1 MTIELLS
8 HLTGR
13 NLTQYDITPLV
24 RFLAALVTL
33 GMGVMYADGVVQDEE
48 KQLLEKT
55 IERLVP
61 PQRDVGQLVQGLL
74 SGLEKNPVYQN
85 PQQWLKLTTSLSES
99 ERILLLNFC
108 YAMSAV
114 DGTIDP
120 NESQYLQLA
129 SNSLGIDSRYPV
141 VMETWFKGEEFP
153 DQSVW
158 EEFQSK
164 LQPEQFEALGIRL
177 VNQQVVEYL
186 SHLVGRQLSLLDI
199 TPTMIFLVALV
210 TISLEVML
218 ADGQVVEEER
228 QLLAKTIDR
237 LTPPE
242 EDDLRQLG
250 PFLIG
255 LLLRQVQRNPT
266 ASNCPEWLTLTKP
279 LSDAEKLL
287 LLCFAYD
294 MSAADGEIDPTEQD
308 YLHIVAKHLGIDS
321 RYTAVLEAGFRD
333 EDIQDEQAWD
343 ELRSQLHPDQFQ
355 YLDMVFVDAARYM
368 LDCLEVCS
376 L

>member
-13 NLTQYDITPLV
+13 NLTQDDITPPV

-33 GMGVMYADGVVQDEE
+33 GMGVMYADGVVQEEE

-61 PQRDVGQLVQGLL
+61 PQRDVRQLVQRLL

-120 NESQYLQLA
+120 NESEYLQLA

-141 VMETWFKGEEFP
+141 LMEAWFKGEEFR

-164 LQPEQFEALGIRL
+164 LQPKRSTTERKWGPSLRFPMTS
-177 VNQQVVEYL
+177 VVLCCPSRNTSKGPAPPRIEL
-186 SHLVGRQLSLLDI
+186 KR
-199 TPTMIFLVALV
+199 
-210 TISLEVML
+210 ML
-218 ADGQVVEEER
+218 
-228 QLLAKTIDR
+228 
-237 LTPPE
+237 
-242 EDDLRQLG
+242 
-250 PFLIG
+250 
-255 LLLRQVQRNPT
+255 
-266 ASNCPEWLTLTKP
+266 P
-279 LSDAEKLL
+279 LS
-287 LLCFAYD
+287 
-294 MSAADGEIDPTEQD
+294 
-308 YLHIVAKHLGIDS
+308 
-321 RYTAVLEAGFRD
+321 R
-333 EDIQDEQAWD
+333 
-343 ELRSQLHPDQFQ
+343 
-355 YLDMVFVDAARYM
+355 
-368 LDCLEVCS
+368 
-376 L
+376 